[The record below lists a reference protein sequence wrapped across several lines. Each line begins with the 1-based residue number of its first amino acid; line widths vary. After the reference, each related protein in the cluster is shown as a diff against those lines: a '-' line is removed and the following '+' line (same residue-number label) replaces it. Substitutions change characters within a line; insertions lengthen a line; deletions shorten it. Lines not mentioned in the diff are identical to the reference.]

1 MGCFIL
7 RLIEEEISVVVDGHV
22 RRFIKILGGK
32 RAPLRSAS
40 PAANAIKLNDLKT
53 MKIRHFL
60 GGRVIKERW

>member
-32 RAPLRSAS
+32 RAPLRSALS

-60 GGRVIKERW
+60 GGRVIKER